1 MEAQAMA
8 DDIIKKAIGK
18 GCDAAEVFMKNA
30 KGISVEAKDG
40 SVEALEASLDFGV
53 AIKVIRKKKL
63 GFAFATNLEGI
74 PGAIDAAVDYAAWT
88 GDDEYIDIPEN
99 MSSGEVE
106 IFDEKI
112 RDISDED
119 VIRDA
124 ILLEKSAVE
133 YDERIK
139 RVRKAEVGAG
149 TGRTTIVNSKGVN
162 ISYNSTFCSASVTAM
177 ASDKSGDSQVGWDY
191 ASSRRI
197 RDIDLK
203 SVGEGA
209 AIRALELLDSQ
220 RISAVKVPVILSPYV
235 AIDFLEILSSS
246 LSAEAVQKK
255 RSFLIGK
262 VGNEIVSPMINIIDD
277 ATKPWGTG
285 TRPVDDEG
293 VPTMK
298 KTLISNG
305 VLNGYIH
312 NTYTAKKD
320 GVVSTGNASRGSSK
334 SLPGVGV
341 TNFYIS
347 TNPGSNGKD
356 LTGSM
361 EKGILILNAM
371 GVHMANPIS
380 GDFSVGISGL
390 WIENGKPLYPIKE
403 AVLSGNVLELFRK
416 VEAIGNDLKFYGS
429 AGSPSL
435 LIGDMD
441 ISA

>member
-1 MEAQAMA
+1 MEAQQMA
-8 DDIIKKAIGK
+8 DDIIKKAVAK
-18 GCDAAEVFMKNA
+18 GCDSAEVFIKNA

-40 SVEALEASLDFGV
+40 SVEALEASLDFGI
-53 AIKVIRKKKL
+53 AIKVISKKKL
-63 GFAFATNLEGI
+63 GFAFTTNLEDI
-74 PGAIDAAVDYAAWT
+74 SSAIDAAVDYAQWT
-88 GDDEYIDIPEN
+88 GDDEFIDIPEN
-99 MSSGEVE
+99 MPHGEVK

-124 ILLEKSAVE
+124 LILEESALR
-133 YDERIK
+133 YDERIQ

-149 TGRTTIVNSKGVN
+149 TGSTTIVNSKGVN
-162 ISYNSTFCSASVTAM
+162 VTYKSTFCSASVTAM
-177 ASDKSGDSQVGWDY
+177 AQDKSGDSQVGWDY

-197 RDIDLK
+197 EDIDLK

-209 AIRALELLDSQ
+209 AIRALELLDS
-220 RISAVKVPVILSPYV
+220 RKISAVKVPVILSPYV
-235 AIDFLEILSSS
+235 AVDFLEILSGS
-246 LSAEAVQKK
+246 LSAESVQKQ

-262 VGNEIVSPMINIIDD
+262 VGKEIISPMINVIDD

-293 VPTMK
+293 VPTNN
-298 KTLISNG
+298 KTLISSG
-305 VLNGYIH
+305 VLKGYVH

-320 GVVSTGNASRGSSK
+320 GVASTGNASRGSSK

-347 TNPGSNGKD
+347 TNATSNGN
-356 LTGSM
+356 LVGSM
-361 EKGILILNAM
+361 EKGILILGAM
-371 GVHMANPIS
+371 GVHTANPIS

-416 VEAIGNDLKFYGS
+416 VEAVGDDIKFYGS
-429 AGSPSL
+429 VGSPSL
-435 LIGDMD
+435 LIGNMD

>member
-1 MEAQAMA
+1 MEAKGMA
-8 DDIIKKAIGK
+8 DDIIKKAMSK

-63 GFAFATNLEGI
+63 GFAFTTNREGI

-99 MSSGEVE
+99 MPSGEVS

-112 RDISDED
+112 RDIRDED

-124 ILLEKSAVE
+124 LLLEESAVR
-133 YDERIK
+133 YDERIQ

-149 TGRTTIVNSKGVN
+149 TGSTTIVNSKGLNVT
-162 ISYNSTFCSASVTAM
+162 YKSTFCSASVTAM
-177 ASDKSGDSQVGWDY
+177 ARDKSGDSQVGWDY

-197 RDIDLK
+197 EDIDLK

-209 AIRALELLDSQ
+209 ATRAIELLDSR

-235 AIDFLEILSSS
+235 AVDFLEILSAS

-262 VGNEIVSPMINIIDD
+262 VGKEIISPMINIIDD
-277 ATKPWGTG
+277 AIKPWGTG

-293 VPTMK
+293 VPTK
-298 KTLISNG
+298 NKTLIANG
-305 VLNGYIH
+305 LLNGYIH

-320 GVVSTGNASRGSSK
+320 GVASTGNASRGSSK

-347 TNPGSNGKD
+347 SNAANNGNDLAGSLK
-356 LTGSM
+356 
-361 EKGILILNAM
+361 KGILILNAM
-371 GVHMANPIS
+371 GVHTANPVS

-390 WIENGKPLYPIKE
+390 WIEDGTPLYPIKE
-403 AVLSGNVLELFRK
+403 AVISGNILELFRK

-435 LIGDMD
+435 LIGEMD